1 MIFLVVE
8 KRYQHLTLEKLLR
21 SAITATLKHQRV
33 SRGSEVTLVISGDAK
48 LKKLNREFRRQ
59 NKITD
64 VLSFPSGEYKREG
77 GRRYLGDVVISLPR
91 ARAQAKERGYSLEE
105 ELQLLTV
112 HGVLHLLGHDHLLS
126 REKTHMWAA
135 QEDILKKLGHAANTL
150 RNEQLSREH

>member
-8 KRYQHLTLEKLLR
+8 KRYQHLNLENLLR

-33 SRGSEVTLVISGDAK
+33 SKGSDVTLVISGDAK
-48 LKKLNREFRRQ
+48 LKNLNCEFRRQ

-64 VLSFPSGEYKREG
+64 VLSFPSGEYERG
-77 GRRYLGDVVISLPR
+77 GSQRYLGDVVISLPR
-91 ARAQAKERGYSLEE
+91 ARAQAKERGHSLEE

-126 REKTHMWAA
+126 REKTPMWTA
-135 QEDILKKLGHAANTL
+135 QDDILKKLRRPANAL
-150 RNEQLSREH
+150 QIEQLSREH